1 MIERQTIDG
10 RPVTVGYL
18 DQGFSPTDKDTAEIV
33 KLSYDDGETN
43 FLSTRPTGVDEGDA
57 EADAW
62 NAHRDRHRAP
72 LVPPVPASRPT
83 PPAPRDRT
91 FTPVVKTIRNFALAM
106 QEAEKHRSIL
116 KARYGF
122 DDKQI
127 GTLATAALAKHGQR
141 PYHDLARSAIRAKR
155 RLDTH

>member
-1 MIERQTIDG
+1 MSKYTRQE
-10 RPVTVGYL
+10 VA
-18 DQGFSPTDKDTAEIV
+18 GFNS
-33 KLSYDDGETN
+33 
-43 FLSTRPTGVDEGDA
+43 
-57 EADAW
+57 
-62 NAHRDRHRAP
+62 HRERHRRP
-72 LVPPVPASRPT
+72 YVPASRPT
-83 PPAPRDRT
+83 PPVPRGRT

>member
-1 MIERQTIDG
+1 M
-10 RPVTVGYL
+10 
-18 DQGFSPTDKDTAEIV
+18 
-33 KLSYDDGETN
+33 SYDPSEARDAGGEGAAGAQTAN
-43 FLSTRPTGVDEGDA
+43 
-57 EADAW
+57 EARIHA
-62 NAHRDRHRAP
+62 
-72 LVPPVPASRPT
+72 
-83 PPAPRDRT
+83 APRGRT